1 MGGRAV
7 SGWPFYQ
14 RHMAAV
20 PPQLYQADEGTIRAF
35 LRHLLDERYD
45 GAADWTRSAG
55 VPGDLL
61 TWLRAGLLRPGD

>member
-1 MGGRAV
+1 
-7 SGWPFYQ
+7 
-14 RHMAAV
+14 MAAV